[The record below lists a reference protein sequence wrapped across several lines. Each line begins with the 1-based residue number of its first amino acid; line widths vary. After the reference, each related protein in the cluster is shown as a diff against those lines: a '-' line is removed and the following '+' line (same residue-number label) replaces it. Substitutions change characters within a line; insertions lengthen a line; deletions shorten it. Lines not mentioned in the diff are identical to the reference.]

1 MSEEHKVCSKGVWDT
16 SVPGITFDENGA
28 SNYSKMFERY
38 RDQYPR
44 GEKGEKDWE
53 EFVEKIKSEGKGKDY
68 DCIIGVSGGTDSSY
82 LLHLAKKEYGL
93 RPLAVNL
100 DNGWSSDISV
110 KNIKKVTK
118 ALDIDLETYVID
130 YEEMKD
136 ILRSY
141 MKANL
146 PWVDF
151 PTDQAIKSILY
162 RTANRENIKYVLI
175 GQDFRS
181 EGTQPNEWTYG
192 DAKQIKYIQK
202 TFGSKK
208 LKTFP
213 NISFLE
219 RLYLVYA
226 KKINLVF
233 PFFFVNYNKQDAQKM
248 LIETYDWEYYGG
260 HHHENLF
267 TKFVISYWLYEKF
280 GIDKR
285 IITLSAQVMSG
296 KISRED
302 ALAELKKIPYNKETI
317 ESEKTFVLK
326 KLGLTNDDFEKIW
339 NGENKTYH
347 DYPSDHELIL
357 KIAKLVK
364 PFIERILPQLPSYF
378 IQIEERDMSQKKEK

>member
-1 MSEEHKVCSKGVWDT
+1 MSNDNTVCSKGVWDST
-16 SVPGITFDENGA
+16 IPGITFDENGA

-44 GEKGEKDWE
+44 GEKGKKDWE
-53 EFVEKIKSEGKGKDY
+53 EFLSTIKREGKNKDY

-82 LLHLAKKEYGL
+82 LLHLAKKVYGL

-118 ALDIDLETYVID
+118 ALDIDLETYVIE

-141 MKANL
+141 MKAGL

-192 DAKQIKYIQK
+192 DAKQLKYVQGK
-202 TFGSKK
+202 FGSKK

-213 NISFLE
+213 NMSFLE
-219 RLYLVYA
+219 RLYLVYF
-226 KKINLVF
+226 KKINLIF
-233 PFFFVNYNKQDAQKM
+233 PFFFTDYNKQDAQKL
-248 LIETYDWEYYGG
+248 LIDTYDWEYYGG

-267 TKFVISYWLYEKF
+267 TKFVISYWLYVKF

-296 KISRED
+296 MVSREE
-302 ALAELKKIPYNKETI
+302 ALAELKKIPYNPETLG
-317 ESEKTFVLK
+317 SEKTFVIK
-326 KLGLTNDDFEKIW
+326 KLGLGEDEFKEIW
-339 NGENKTYH
+339 ARDNKTYH
-347 DYPSDHELIL
+347 DYPSNHESIL
-357 KIAKLVK
+357 RIAKFVK
-364 PFIERILPQLPSYF
+364 PFIQRIMPQLPSYF
-378 IQIEERDMSQKKEK
+378 IQIEERDMEQKKQK

>member
-1 MSEEHKVCSKGVWDT
+1 MGTAKQVCTKGVWDT
-16 SVPGITFDENGA
+16 SVPGITFDADGA

-44 GEKGEKDWE
+44 GEKGKADWD
-53 EFVEKIKSEGKGKDY
+53 EFVSSIKKDGKRKDY

-82 LLHLAKKEYGL
+82 LLHLAKAVYGL
-93 RPLAVNL
+93 RPLAVNI

-110 KNIKKVTK
+110 KNIKKVTA
-118 ALDIDLETYVID
+118 ALDIDLETHVID

-136 ILRSY
+136 ILSSY
-141 MKANL
+141 MKARL
-146 PWVDF
+146 PWIDF
-151 PTDQAIKSILY
+151 PTDQAIKTVLY
-162 RTANRENIKYVLI
+162 RIANRENIKYILI

-192 DAKQIKYIQK
+192 DAKQLKHIQK
-202 TFGSKK
+202 TFGRQK

-219 RLYLVYA
+219 RLYLVYV
-226 KKINLVF
+226 KKMKLVF
-233 PFFFVNYNKQDAQKM
+233 PFFFVEYNKQDAQQM
-248 LIETYDWEYYGG
+248 LIDTYGWEYYGG

-267 TKFVISYWLYEKF
+267 TKFAISYWLYEKF

-296 KISRED
+296 KVSREE
-302 ALAELKKIPYNKETI
+302 ALSELEKIPYNPSTI
-317 ESEKTFVLK
+317 ESEKNFVIK
-326 KLGLTNDDFEKIW
+326 KLGLDQQEFERIW
-339 NGENKTYH
+339 KEDNKTYH
-347 DYPSDHELIL
+347 DYPSSHDLIL
-357 KIAKLVK
+357 KIARLVK

-378 IQIEERDMSQKKEK
+378 IQIEERDMGNNAKG